1 MDVLWLVL
9 LRRGNLYIN
18 AQYCVNRQRKKKVV
32 EIVNYTLGEGRVNAV
47 SIVEKTWKIPVIID
61 QFIIQGTLAKQI
73 LAEPEEIIAMNGQRL
88 PLRMSVDYIS
98 FSAHTGNR
106 AVIM

>member
-47 SIVEKTWKIPVIID
+47 SIVEKT
-61 QFIIQGTLAKQI
+61 
-73 LAEPEEIIAMNGQRL
+73 
-88 PLRMSVDYIS
+88 
-98 FSAHTGNR
+98 
-106 AVIM
+106 